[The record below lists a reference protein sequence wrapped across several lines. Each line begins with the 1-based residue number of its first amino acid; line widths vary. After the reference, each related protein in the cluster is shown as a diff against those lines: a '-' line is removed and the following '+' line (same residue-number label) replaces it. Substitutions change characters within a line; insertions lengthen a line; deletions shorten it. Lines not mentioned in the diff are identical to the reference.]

1 MEVRPTPE
9 LGKVMG
15 KPHRKPLASWTGT
28 LGALFLL
35 GGVVAYTLVP
45 DQLWLT
51 SLLLG
56 GAVIGFIA
64 FFVLHFETVKA
75 FSTRRSTRLGLNS
88 ILMVALFIGILAI
101 INFLTVRHS
110 ARWDFSEGQH
120 FTLAPQTFQVLRN
133 LKNEVKFTIFTQERS
148 ASYNSYRDLL
158 ESYRQASDKVKVEFV
173 DPERK
178 PAAARQYGI
187 TRLDTAVIESG
198 DQSTRVTTA
207 SEAELTGAIVRIS
220 RESKKRILFLEGHG
234 EHAVTDQER
243 NGLSVVKDALTK
255 QGYDVAGLSLFQE
268 TAVPEHT
275 AVLVIAGPSRAV
287 TPEEQDRIVK
297 YVSAGG
303 HLLVMIDPDVQANLD
318 GMLSRWGVEPGKGV
332 LVDLQD
338 RLAQGDLTALLV
350 RTFTEHDITQDLTSA
365 VLFPMAR
372 HLVSHED
379 KVPDWEYV
387 PLARTSPRSWAETD
401 LKGRVVSY
409 NAKED
414 VQGPLP
420 LAFAMTPK
428 QKPEAGK
435 PRPAMV
441 VIGNSSFAMNG
452 YVRFPGNTDFFLH
465 TVGWLAE
472 ERDLVSITAKD
483 AAFRPFI
490 PNATQERLLLYVQV
504 LLLPSLTF
512 LWGMTI
518 WRKRRRL

>member
-1 MEVRPTPE
+1 M
-9 LGKVMG
+9 
-15 KPHRKPLASWTGT
+15 KPLASAAGV
-28 LGALFLL
+28 LGAGLL
-35 GGVVAYTLVP
+35 LAGGVAYTVAP

-56 GAVIGFIA
+56 TAAICLIG
-64 FFVLHFETVKA
+64 FFVLHFEAVKA
-75 FSTRRSTRLGLNS
+75 FSARRSTRLGLNS
-88 ILMVALFIGILAI
+88 ILMVVLFIGILVLV
-101 INFLTVRHS
+101 NFLTVRHS
-110 ARWDFSEGQH
+110 VRWDFSEGQH

-133 LKNEVKFTIFTQERS
+133 LKHDVRFTIFTQERS
-148 ASYNSYRDLL
+148 TSYNTYRDLL
-158 ESYRQASDKVKVEFV
+158 EGYRQVSDKVKVEFI

-198 DQSTRVTTA
+198 DQSTRVTAA
-207 SEAELTGAIVRIS
+207 SEAELTGAIVRVS

-234 EHAVTDQER
+234 EHAVADQER
-243 NGLSVVKDALTK
+243 NGFSVVKEALTK

-268 TAVPEHT
+268 AAVPEST
-275 AVLVIAGPSRAV
+275 AVLVVPGPTRAV
-287 TPEEQDRIVK
+287 TPEEQERLVK

-303 HLLVMIDPDVQANLD
+303 HLLVMLDPDVQANLD
-318 GMLSRWGVEPGKGV
+318 GMLAKWGVEPGKGV

-379 KVPDWEYV
+379 KAPDWEHV
-387 PLARTSPRSWAETD
+387 PLARTSARSWAETD

-409 NAKED
+409 SAKDD

-420 LAFAMTPK
+420 LALAITPK
-428 QKPEAGK
+428 KKPEAGK
-435 PRPAMV
+435 PHPAVV

-512 LWGMTI
+512 IWGMTI
-518 WRKRRRL
+518 WRKRRKL

>member
-1 MEVRPTPE
+1 
-9 LGKVMG
+9 MG
-15 KPHRKPLASWTGT
+15 KPHGKPLASWTGT

-56 GAVIGFIA
+56 GAVIGLIA

-88 ILMVALFIGILAI
+88 ILMVALFIGILVI

-268 TAVPEHT
+268 SAVPEHT

-287 TPEEQDRIVK
+287 TQEEQDRIVK

>member
-1 MEVRPTPE
+1 M
-9 LGKVMG
+9 
-15 KPHRKPLASWTGT
+15 KPLASAAGVV
-28 LGALFLL
+28 GALLIL
-35 GGVVAYTLVP
+35 GGLVAYTLAP

-56 GAVIGFIA
+56 GAVICLIA
-64 FFVLHFETVKA
+64 FFVLHFETVRA
-75 FSTRRSTRLGLNS
+75 FSARRSTRLGLNS
-88 ILMVALFIGILAI
+88 ILMVVLFIGILVI
-101 INFLTVRHS
+101 LNFLTVRHS

-133 LKNEVKFTIFTQERS
+133 LKHDVNFTVFTQERS
-148 ASYNSYRDLL
+148 ASYNTYRDLL
-158 ESYRQASDKVKVEFV
+158 EGYRQASDKVTVEFV

-198 DQSTRVTTA
+198 GQTTRVTAA
-207 SEAELTGAIVRIS
+207 SEAELTGAIVRVS

-243 NGLSVVKDALTK
+243 NGLSVVKEALTK
-255 QGYDVAGLSLFQE
+255 QGYEVAGLSLFQE
-268 TAVPEHT
+268 TAVPDNT
-275 AVLVIAGPSRAV
+275 AVLVLAGPTRSV
-287 TPEEQDRIVK
+287 TAEEQDRIVK
-297 YVSAGG
+297 YVGAGG
-303 HLLVMIDPDVQANLD
+303 HVLVMLDPDVQSNLEK
-318 GMLSRWGVEPGKGV
+318 MLAHWGVEPGKGV

-379 KVPDWEYV
+379 KAPDWEHL

-409 NAKED
+409 SAKD
-414 VQGPLP
+414 DIQGPLP
-420 LAFAMTPK
+420 IAIAITPK
-428 QKPEAGK
+428 KKPEAGK
-435 PRPAMV
+435 PHPAV
-441 VIGNSSFAMNG
+441 VVVGNSSFAMNG

-472 ERDLVSITAKD
+472 ERDLVSLTAKD
-483 AAFRPFI
+483 KAFRPFI

-504 LLLPSLTF
+504 LLLPTLTF

>member
-1 MEVRPTPE
+1 M
-9 LGKVMG
+9 
-15 KPHRKPLASWTGT
+15 KPLASGAGI
-28 LGALFLL
+28 LGALLLL
-35 GGVVAYTLVP
+35 GGVVAYTLAP

-51 SLLLG
+51 SLLFG
-56 GAVIGFIA
+56 GAVICLIA

-75 FSTRRSTRLGLNS
+75 FSARRSTRLGLNS
-88 ILMVALFIGILAI
+88 ILMVVLFIGILTL

-110 ARWDFSEGQH
+110 VRWDFSEGQH

-148 ASYNSYRDLL
+148 ASYTTYRDLL

-268 TAVPEHT
+268 TAVPENT

-318 GMLSRWGVEPGKGV
+318 GMLARWGVEPGKGV

-379 KVPDWEYV
+379 KAPDWEYV

-420 LAFAMTPK
+420 LALAMTPK
-428 QKPEAGK
+428 KKPEAGK
-435 PRPAMV
+435 PRAAIV
-441 VIGNSSFAMNG
+441 VVGNSSFAMNG

>member
-1 MEVRPTPE
+1 MKSLVSAA
-9 LGKVMG
+9 GI
-15 KPHRKPLASWTGT
+15 
-28 LGALFLL
+28 LGALLAL
-35 GGVVAYTLVP
+35 GGGVAYTLAP
-45 DQLWLT
+45 DKLWLV
-51 SLLLG
+51 SLLESA
-56 GAVIGFIA
+56 AVMCLIA
-64 FFVLHFETVKA
+64 FFVMHFETVKT
-75 FSTRRSTRLGLNS
+75 FSGRRSTRLGINS
-88 ILMVALFIGILAI
+88 ILMVVLFLGILVI

-110 ARWDFSEGQH
+110 VRWDFSEAQH

-133 LKNEVKFTIFTQERS
+133 LKQDVRFTIFTQERS
-148 ASYNSYRDLL
+148 PSYNTYRDLL
-158 ESYRQASDKVKVEFV
+158 EGYRQASDKVKIEFV

-198 DQSTRVTTA
+198 EQSTRVTAA
-207 SEAELTGAIVRIS
+207 SEAELTGAIVRVS
-220 RESKKRILFLEGHG
+220 RESKKRIVFLEGHG

-243 NGLSVVKDALTK
+243 NGLSVVKEALTK
-255 QGYDVAGLSLFQE
+255 QGYEVAGLSLFQE
-268 TAVPEHT
+268 SAVPENT
-275 AVLVIAGPSRAV
+275 SVLVVAGPSRAV
-287 TPEEQDRIVK
+287 TPEEQERIRR
-297 YVSAGG
+297 YVTGGG
-303 HLLVMIDPDVQANLD
+303 HLLVMLDPDVQANLD
-318 GMLSRWGVEPGKGV
+318 GMLAQWGVEPGKGV

-372 HLVSHED
+372 HLVLHED
-379 KVPDWEYV
+379 KAMDWEHV

-409 NAKED
+409 SAKD
-414 VQGPLP
+414 DIQGPLP
-420 LAFAMTPK
+420 LAFAITPK
-428 QKPEAGK
+428 KKPEAGK
-435 PRPAMV
+435 PRPAIV

-452 YVRFPGNTDFFLH
+452 YVRFPGNMDFFLS

-472 ERDLVSITAKD
+472 ERDLISITAKE